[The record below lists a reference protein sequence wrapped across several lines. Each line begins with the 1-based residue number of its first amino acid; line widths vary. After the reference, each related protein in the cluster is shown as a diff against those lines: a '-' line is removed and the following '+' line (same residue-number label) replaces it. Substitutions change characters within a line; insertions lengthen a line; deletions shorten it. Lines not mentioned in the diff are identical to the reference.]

1 VKRKSFRMPYASVSM
16 LEHLACQTSFRLSST
31 AESRP
36 THLLVHHHERSLLLV
51 PDVRFPTTRRQR
63 ASGHLVVHRVGSR
76 DPTRQRRRSCS
87 FFVFVKQ
94 SDQIRYF

>member
-1 VKRKSFRMPYASVSM
+1 VKRKSFRMPYTSISM
-16 LEHLACQTSFRLSST
+16 PERFACHTSFRLLST

-36 THLLVHHHERSLLLV
+36 THLLVHHRERSLLLV

-63 ASGHLVVHRVGSR
+63 ASGHLVVHRACSR
-76 DPTRQRRRSCS
+76 HPTRQRRLSCS

-94 SDQIRYF
+94 SDQIRHL